1 MSKQAGHFYEFDSFR
16 LDVTDQTLLR
26 SGVPVPLSPK
36 LFQTLLAL
44 VQNSGR
50 VVEKED
56 LIRHVWP
63 DTFVEENNLSQ
74 YISVLRRSLGDG
86 RHEQR
91 YIETV
96 PRRGYRFAVDVCEV
110 WNGDGHT
117 LGETHTKVSLSV
129 KEEIEEGD
137 ERESQYVNET
147 ARLRNEAAPRLLGSK
162 WLTSALLVLAAAG
175 FSFGLYQ
182 LIGAPSRPVTTNE
195 SAGVPVSA
203 PVVQAGVKPAKA
215 FIIKTFDPSVWP
227 RTDAEIGVEGFQIE
241 DFEDVT
247 LVEGLQIELSDS
259 ATDNFGP
266 TAKLPLIF
274 NPEIDDT
281 GGARV
286 FVAGVWD
293 GARVHI
299 NRRTSPPHGYEDYVW
314 GDVTFHVPEGASSFG
329 FSLHDMDRNT
339 ELTVNSNFLVD
350 LRRLLPS
357 GTTRSGY
364 VRIDAAPGQT
374 IFSVKVANSVTETTG
389 DALVFDHVAFKPLPR
404 GN

>member
-1 MSKQAGHFYEFDSFR
+1 MSKQASHFYEFDSFR

-50 VVEKED
+50 IVEKED

-96 PRRGYRFAVDVCEV
+96 PRRGYRFVVGVREV
-110 WNGDGHT
+110 WDDDGHT

-129 KEEIEEGD
+129 KEEIEEED
-137 ERESQYVNET
+137 EGESPYDGNEK
-147 ARLRNEAAPRLLGSK
+147 ARLRNEAAPHLR
-162 WLTSALLVLAAAG
+162 WLTLALLVLAAAG

-182 LIGAPSRPVTTNE
+182 LISAPSRPATTN
-195 SAGVPVSA
+195 AHTAQLPASA
-203 PVVQAGVKPAKA
+203 PLVQSAATTSKA
-215 FIIKTFDPSVWP
+215 FITKTFDPSVWP

-259 ATDNFGP
+259 TTDNFGP
-266 TAKLPLIF
+266 TVNLPLIF
-274 NPEIDDT
+274 NPEIHDT

-293 GARVHI
+293 GARVLI

-314 GDVTFHVPEGASSFG
+314 GDVTFHLPGGASSFG

-339 ELTVNSNFLVD
+339 ELSVNGNFLVD

-389 DALVFDHVAFKPLPR
+389 DALVFDHVAFKPLPP